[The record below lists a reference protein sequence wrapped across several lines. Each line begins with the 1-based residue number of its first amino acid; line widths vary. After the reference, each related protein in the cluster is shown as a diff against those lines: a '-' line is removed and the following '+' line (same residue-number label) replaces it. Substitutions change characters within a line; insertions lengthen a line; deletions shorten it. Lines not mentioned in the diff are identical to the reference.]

1 LIILFESIDGTRVA
15 IFTQSSSRKPETT
28 MQVQESKKLHDG
40 AAARL
45 LQGRDELISRYLKS
59 KAPDFLEKHAA
70 IMDEYIR
77 QRFET
82 SMVGPGIGLIKN
94 PYAFIALGGYGR
106 GEHCVHSDVDL
117 LFLFKKSVP
126 DEAEDLIREIVY
138 PLWDIGLEVGYATR
152 SLKECL
158 SLAANDFEI
167 LTPLLDARFICGMS
181 ILYSELMEQMQKKV
195 LARRSNKVI
204 KWLIET
210 NQKRHR
216 HYGDSTYRLEPNL
229 KEGQGGL
236 RDYHTMLW
244 LAHIKYALKQPRD
257 LMYLGLLSHDEY
269 HTLAQALEFIWNV
282 RNRLH
287 LLCGRKCDQLHFENQ
302 LKLAEAFEFKKTNG
316 QQPVERFLG
325 VLHGQ
330 MDFIKQ
336 QHLMF
341 LYELRYGADGKRR
354 KVSAKQ
360 TLVEELAVIHDTLG
374 FTSPTA
380 VMATPNLLI
389 QIFEES
395 LRLKIPLSAEAKR
408 IVKEFRHLVDKQF
421 ASSVDTVKSFERILL
436 APAPTFNVLK
446 EMLNTGFLGRFIPE
460 FHTVFNRIQYDEYHL
475 YPVDKHLLRT
485 VQTLKNFGTD
495 AGLRTYPLCAKI
507 YKELKERK
515 LLLWAGLLHDI
526 GKSAA
531 DDDHARGG
539 AVMARSILETK
550 GLTPREIGTVA
561 FLVEKHLLLI
571 KIATRRDIHD
581 EETAIFCARE
591 IENVERLKMLYLL
604 TVADSMSTGPN
615 AWNDWTATLLRDLF
629 LKVLNILEKG
639 ELATRE
645 AVKGLEIKQKRVL
658 ASAETA
664 QDRSELESFFDVLS
678 PRYLLYATADQIL
691 EDIRRYQRLGDKDF
705 VWNITRTGDSET
717 RTVKIC
723 APDQPG
729 LFSRIAGV
737 LTLNNID
744 IIDAQIFTW
753 RNNIAVDIFEVKPPP
768 DQLFEEERWIRA
780 EENLKDALAGRLDLA
795 ATLAKKI
802 SGSRRRRSPVN
813 KRPHRV
819 VMDNHSSSFFTI
831 IEVFAHDFPG
841 LLFDITDTLF
851 RCRLDIW
858 VAKIATKVDQVVDVF
873 YVRDFD
879 GEKVDA
885 PEQVSEIKSAIEARL
900 IKNGTTR
907 SEAEV
912 FP

>member
-1 LIILFESIDGTRVA
+1 
-15 IFTQSSSRKPETT
+15 
-28 MQVQESKKLHDG
+28 MQAQESKKRHTD

-45 LQGRDELISRYLKS
+45 QAGREELISRYPKLKT
-59 KAPDFLEKHAA
+59 PDFLEKHAA

-82 SMVGPGIGLIKN
+82 SMVGPSIGMVKN

-106 GEHCVHSDVDL
+106 SEHCIHSDVDL
-117 LFLFKKSVP
+117 LFLFKKTVP

-158 SLAANDFEI
+158 SLAASDFEI

-181 ILYSELMEQMQKKV
+181 ILYSELMEQLQKKV
-195 LARRSNKVI
+195 LAHRSNKVI

-210 NQKRHR
+210 NQERHR

-236 RDYHTMLW
+236 RDYHMMLW
-244 LAHIKYALKQPRD
+244 LAHIKHALKQPRD
-257 LMYLGLLSHDEY
+257 LMYLGLLSHDEF
-269 HTLAQALEFIWNV
+269 HTLARALEFIWNV

-287 LLCGRKCDQLHFENQ
+287 LLRGRKCDQLHFENQ
-302 LKLAEAFEFKKTNG
+302 LKLAQAFEFKKTNG

-325 VLHGQ
+325 LLHGQ

-336 QHLMF
+336 QYLMF
-341 LYELRYGADGKRR
+341 LYELGYGADGKRR

-360 TLVEELAVIHDTLG
+360 TPVKELVVMHDTLG

-380 VMATPNLLI
+380 VMAAPNLLI

-408 IVKEFRHLVDKQF
+408 IVKEFRHLVDEQF
-421 ASSVDTVKSFERILL
+421 ARSVDAVKSFERILL

-495 AGLRTYPLCAKI
+495 AGLRAYPLCAKI

-531 DDDHARGG
+531 DGDHARGG

-550 GLTPREIGTVA
+550 GLTPREIDSVA

-581 EETAIFCARE
+581 EETAIFCARQ
-591 IENVERLKMLYLL
+591 IQNAERLKMLYLL
-604 TVADSMSTGPN
+604 TAADSMSTGPN

-639 ELATRE
+639 ELATRQ
-645 AVKGLEIKQKRVL
+645 AVKGLEIKKKRVL
-658 ASAETA
+658 ASAET
-664 QDRSELESFFDVLS
+664 
-678 PRYLLYATADQIL
+678 QIL
-691 EDIRRYQRLGDKDF
+691 EDIRRYQRLGNKDF

-737 LTLNNID
+737 FTLNNID

-768 DQLFEEERWIRA
+768 DQLFEEERWMRA
-780 EENLKDALAGRLDLA
+780 EENLKDALAGKLHLA
-795 ATLAKKI
+795 AMLGKKI
-802 SGSRRRRSPVN
+802 SGSRRRKSPVN
-813 KRPHRV
+813 KRPHRI

-841 LLFDITDTLF
+841 LLFNITDTLF

-879 GEKVDA
+879 GEKVDT

-900 IKNGTTR
+900 IKKGG
-907 SEAEV
+907 
-912 FP
+912 